1 MPGLA
6 YGDWM
11 GMGQAVG
18 STLGL
23 ITVSARRNGMEW
35 DGINW
40 VMEGPNEWD
49 GTGPAMLS
57 ICYCYLCL
65 SVLVIYSSLVI
76 VIDLLTCIEA
86 RVHAPHNPLAF
97 FHIFSFL

>member
-1 MPGLA
+1 MTGVA
-6 YGDWM
+6 CGDWM

-18 STLGL
+18 YTPGL
-23 ITVSARRNGMEW
+23 ITVSARWNGMEW

-40 VMEGPNEWD
+40 VKEGMNEWD